1 MDTLLTRKGRH
12 GDGDL
17 SCAVIYVYMF
27 CVYLFQ
33 IPFVFIKG
41 FSVLWETFL
50 NYLIVLDLW
59 TLSED
64 ILLTI
69 AQTLV
74 HGQSSNTSSFPL
86 HYNISL

>member
-1 MDTLLTRKGRH
+1 MDTLLNRKGRH

-50 NYLIVLDLW
+50 NYLIVLDL
-59 TLSED
+59 
-64 ILLTI
+64 
-69 AQTLV
+69 
-74 HGQSSNTSSFPL
+74 
-86 HYNISL
+86 